1 MKHAQGVLAVLSLA
15 LVSTCVLAAEDFDI
29 ADSGEYP
36 FEAGSEYARLRM
48 TATGKTVTLT
58 QDELTSPVLFSGF
71 SALTDDKATF
81 SGVWFDF
88 GQSGAPGPFLDHED
102 KAHRREFVVDG
113 GSVLTNISSFVLT
126 GWDTGLQNRFRIDG
140 ASRLYAQKISV
151 SDAPWNIRQARFSV
165 LGGSKVE
172 TTGSV
177 YLNDGQLN
185 SSGCFYSG
193 NRLEVSGLGS
203 LLNVGANLGVGGVLN
218 DGWAWKGSA
227 EGGSTTGGNTLAVTN
242 GGAVTVAG
250 TLIVGGGSST
260 FSNALVVADGGTVT
274 VRNVLM
280 DISSSGKYNAGF
292 SGDRIEVLD
301 GGMLRVTEDFQLGYS
316 STSGVNGFGGGEL
329 VISNGTVAIGGAF
342 KFAGGS
348 RCTNYIVRVS
358 GPRASFTVGTTAG
371 KGFFVG
377 GTAGPHNA
385 YVFENGADFTSP
397 YPYYSYNSAPKF
409 CTIAVRTGAKFR
421 TAVDHFHV
429 GGSNTPNGNMTNL
442 FSVAS
447 GASLLATSFHVVGY
461 GCELA
466 VSNATVDVSGTVT
479 SASDYGA
486 LYGTLSIGTSD
497 RYSDN
502 YYGKSTNCVLCL
514 AGEAPRVIATN
525 GAVTVR
531 SASTVRYE
539 LPAGGYAGV
548 SPVVDTFR
556 FHLDEGSALEFVGAE
571 EMLARHTTE
580 GKNGKYILA
589 RAKNLEIPE
598 DVFEKAR
605 EKLPGHVTLKVRD
618 VAEGKQALVLGV
630 HATGLMI
637 LFR

>member
-1 MKHAQGVLAVLSLA
+1 MKHTQGVLAVLSLS
-15 LVSTCVLAAEDFDI
+15 LVSTCVLAADDFDI
-29 ADSGEYP
+29 SADGEYR
-36 FEAGSEYARLRM
+36 FSAGDEYARLRV
-48 TATGKTVTLT
+48 TEQRKTVSFVQDALT
-58 QDELTSPVLFSGF
+58 APVLFSGF
-71 SALTDDKATF
+71 SAVGYTKATF
-81 SGVWFDF
+81 SDVWFDF
-88 GQSGAPGPFLDHED
+88 GQSGAPGPFLDHND
-102 KAHRREFVVDG
+102 AAHERQFAFS
-113 GSVLTNISSFVLT
+113 GSVITNVSSLILT
-126 GWDTGLQNRFRIDG
+126 GWDTGIKNKLTLDNG
-140 ASRLYAQKISV
+140 SCLYAQKISV

-274 VRNVLM
+274 ARNVLM

-292 SGDRIEVLD
+292 GGDRIEVLD
-301 GGMLRVTEDFQLGYS
+301 GGTLHVTEDFQLGYG

-329 VISNGTVAIGGAF
+329 VISNGTVAIDGAF

-377 GTAGPHNA
+377 GAAGPHNA
-385 YVFENGADFTSP
+385 YVFENGADFTST
-397 YPYYSYNSAPKF
+397 YPYYSCNSAPKF
-409 CTIAVRTGAKFR
+409 CTIAVRTGAKFD
-421 TAVDHFHV
+421 TSSHEHFYV

-447 GASLLATSFHVVGY
+447 GASLLAKSFHVVGY

-466 VSNATVDVSGTVT
+466 VSNATVDVSGSVT
-479 SASDYGA
+479 SASNYGT
-486 LYGTLSIGTSD
+486 LYGTLSIGTSG

-502 YYGKSTNCVLCL
+502 YYGKSTNCVLRL
-514 AGEAPRVIATN
+514 SGDMPSVIATN

-539 LPAGGYAGV
+539 LPAGGYAGD
-548 SPVVDTFR
+548 PPIVDAFR
-556 FHLDEGSALEFVGAE
+556 FHLDEGSALELIGAE
-571 EMLARHTTE
+571 EMLARHTLE

-598 DVFEKAR
+598 DVLEKAR

-618 VAEGKQALVLGV
+618 VAEGKKALVLGV

>member
-29 ADSGEYP
+29 ANSGEYP
-36 FEAGSEYARLRM
+36 FEAGAEYARLRM
-48 TATGKTVTLT
+48 TATGKTVTLA
-58 QDELTSPVLFSGF
+58 QDEQTKPVLFSGF

-126 GWDTGLQNRFRIDG
+126 GWDTGLQNRFLIDG

-151 SDAPWNIRQARFSV
+151 SDAPWNIRQARFFV
-165 LGGSKVE
+165 RGGSLVE

-177 YLNDGQLN
+177 WLNDGQVN
-185 SSGCFYSG
+185 SAQYWYSG
-193 NRLEVSGLGS
+193 NRLDVSGEGS
-203 LLNVGANLGVGGVLN
+203 VLKVGANLGVGGVLN
-218 DGWAWKGSA
+218 DGWGWKGSS
-227 EGGSTTGGNTLAVTN
+227 EGGNTTGGNTLTVTN
-242 GGAVTVAG
+242 NGSVSVAG
-250 TLIVGGGSST
+250 TIVIGGGNSAY
-260 FSNALVVADGGTVT
+260 SNALVVANGGKVT
-274 VRNVLM
+274 ARTLM
-280 DISSSGKYNAGF
+280 MDVSSSGKHAWGF

-301 GGMLRVTEDFQLGYS
+301 GGTLQVSEDFQLGYGS
-316 STSGVNGFGGGEL
+316 SSGVNGFGGGEL
-329 VISNGTVAIGGAF
+329 VISNGTVVIGGAF

-358 GPRASFTVGTTAG
+358 GPRASFTVGSTAG
-371 KGFFVG
+371 NGFFVG
-377 GTAGPHNA
+377 GAAGPHNS

-397 YPYYSYNSAPKF
+397 YPHYSYNSAPKF

-421 TAVDHFHV
+421 TAVGHFHV

-447 GASLLATSFHVVGY
+447 GASLLAESFHVVGY

-502 YYGKSTNCVLCL
+502 YYGKSTNCVLRL
-514 AGEAPRVIATN
+514 SGDMPSVIATN

-539 LPAGGYAGV
+539 LPAGGYAGI
-548 SPVVDTFR
+548 SPIIDTSR
-556 FHLDEGSALEFVGAE
+556 LHIDEGSTLELIGAE
-571 EMLARHTTE
+571 EMLARHATE

-598 DVFEKAR
+598 TVLEKAR
-605 EKLPGHVTLKVRD
+605 ATLPGHVTLKVRD
-618 VAEGKQALVLGV
+618 VAEGKKALVLGV